1 MYLTKTIKN
10 MLFLPHV
17 CGGGGGG
24 GGGGERENIMYVEC
38 VLRSKLQFYSGNWKT
53 LKAGTGSGNG
63 NGNVLSGRMRMISMN
78 GRGNLLM
85 AE

>member
-1 MYLTKTIKN
+1 MRTFLHSELPVKSTVPCTILP
-10 MLFLPHV
+10 LFGLDRKMGRVHV
-17 CGGGGGG
+17 VFKVGG
-24 GGGGERENIMYVEC
+24 
-38 VLRSKLQFYSGNWKT
+38 GNWKT

-63 NGNVLSGRMRMISMN
+63 NGNVLSGRMHMTLMN